1 MKKDKINNIF
11 DWLNH
16 ISYLKTEVDQFSD
29 QDWDKFNSYMIH
41 RFVSMYGPYASL
53 VNELQLLNPLEKK
66 AVYLCYKNIL
76 PKKKT
81 FFKYIKSKVKQPN
94 KELIDTLTNYY
105 KFSEREVKEVLTFL
119 DKDIL
124 TEILQS
130 VGKEEKEIK
139 KVLNEK

>member
-1 MKKDKINNIF
+1 MSYSSLTHLKRKLSIF
-11 DWLNH
+11 VIRIFFL
-16 ISYLKTEVDQFSD
+16 
-29 QDWDKFNSYMIH
+29 
-41 RFVSMYGPYASL
+41 RR
-53 VNELQLLNPLEKK
+53 
-66 AVYLCYKNIL
+66 
-76 PKKKT
+76 KT

-105 KFSEREVKEVLTFL
+105 KFSEREVKEVLIFL

>member
-1 MKKDKINNIF
+1 MINNIF

-29 QDWDKFNSYMIH
+29 EDWDKFNSYMIH

-53 VNELQLLNPLEKK
+53 VNELQLLNPLDKK

-76 PKKKT
+76 PKKKM

-94 KELIDTLTNYY
+94 KELTDSLITYFKY
-105 KFSEREVKEVLTFL
+105 SEREAKETLRFI
-119 DKDIL
+119 DKDYLI
-124 TEILQS
+124 EILQS
-130 VGKEEKEIK
+130 LGKEDKEIK
-139 KVLNEK
+139 KILKS

>member
-1 MKKDKINNIF
+1 M
-11 DWLNH
+11 
-16 ISYLKTEVDQFSD
+16 
-29 QDWDKFNSYMIH
+29 
-41 RFVSMYGPYASL
+41 
-53 VNELQLLNPLEKK
+53 
-66 AVYLCYKNIL
+66 
-76 PKKKT
+76 